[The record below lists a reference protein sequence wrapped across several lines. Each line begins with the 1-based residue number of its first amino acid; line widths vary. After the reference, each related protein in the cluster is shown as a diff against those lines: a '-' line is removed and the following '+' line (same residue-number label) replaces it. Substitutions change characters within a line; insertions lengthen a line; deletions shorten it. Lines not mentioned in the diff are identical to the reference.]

1 MRIRVYLVLSSFL
14 LCTTVF
20 AQRNL
25 KLGPNRSLSLYGAV
39 GYPYQSAGIT
49 LPLGSSGWN
58 LQGHFNTDLGGI
70 ATQLSF
76 PDNQFI
82 GATRKIK
89 MNPSMDIIL
98 GAGTNPQLHT
108 GKLNFGLSTLTGVQ
122 YHILP
127 WFSIGATYT
136 QPFTKESAWESY
148 APVVQ
153 AAGYIDLHWR
163 RKHNGIFT
171 TKKVKSFDLWMQAS
185 SGPHYNNLSLEIST
199 PYSNNFALRTQM
211 FTSMGTVFAE
221 KSSLPNIKL
230 AGATYS
236 YYLNEVILK
245 AGAGLGFDLNNS
257 QQLASPY
264 FMMSGQQ
271 YLLANSYLLLE
282 IWQPMSHEFSGRR
295 APIVQVGLALKL
307 I

>member
-1 MRIRVYLVLSSFL
+1 MRIRILLVVGTIL
-14 LCTTVF
+14 LCSSVS

-49 LPLGSSGWN
+49 VPLGNSGWN
-58 LQGHFNTDLGGI
+58 IQGHFNTDLGGI

-82 GATRKIK
+82 GATRRIK
-89 MNPSMDIIL
+89 MNPSMDVIL
-98 GAGTNPQLHT
+98 GGGTNPQLHT
-108 GKLNFGLSTLTGVQ
+108 GRLNFGLSTLAGVQ
-122 YHILP
+122 YHIFP

-153 AAGYIDLHWR
+153 ASGYIDLHWR

-171 TKKVKSFDLWMQAS
+171 AKRARSFDLWMQAT
-185 SGPHYNNLSLEIST
+185 SGVHYNNLSLEIST
-199 PYSNNFALRTQM
+199 LYSNNFALRTQM
-211 FTSMGTVFAE
+211 FSPIGTVFAE
-221 KSSLPNIKL
+221 KSGLPNL
-230 AGATYS
+230 QFLGSTYAYS
-236 YYLNEVILK
+236 LNEIILK

-257 QQLASPY
+257 QQLTSPY
-264 FMMSGQQ
+264 FMIGGQQ
-271 YLLANSYLLLE
+271 YLMANSYLLLE

>member
-1 MRIRVYLVLSSFL
+1 MRIRIFLVVGTFL
-14 LCTTVF
+14 LCSSVS

-49 LPLGSSGWN
+49 VPLGSSGWN

-82 GATRKIK
+82 GATRRIK
-89 MNPSMDIIL
+89 MNPSMDLIL
-98 GAGTNPQLHT
+98 GGGTNPQLHT
-108 GKLNFGLSTLTGVQ
+108 GKLNFGLSTLAGIQ

-153 AAGYIDLHWR
+153 ASGYIDLHWR
-163 RKHNGIFT
+163 RKHNGIYRS
-171 TKKVKSFDLWMQAS
+171 KKVKSFDLWMQAT
-185 SGPHYNNLSLEIST
+185 SGAHYNNLSLEVST
-199 PYSNNFALRTQM
+199 PYSNNFALRTQ
-211 FTSMGTVFAE
+211 FFSPMGTVFAE
-221 KSSLPNIKL
+221 KSSLPNIQL

-236 YYLNEVILK
+236 YSLNEVILK
-245 AGAGLGFDLNNS
+245 AGAGLGFDLKNS
-257 QQLASPY
+257 QQLTSPY
-264 FMMSGQQ
+264 LMISGQQ
-271 YLLANSYLLLE
+271 YLMANSYLLLE